1 MSNKYEFFEV
11 RKLIDLVIL
20 EDLMPSLSDH
30 QDEFYLSFSSTYIN
44 WFSLSDDSLTDDL
57 DSYTSASILD
67 TTQNSLLPAVLKYQ
81 QVNEGIVDSKK
92 LTLTIPYFKFRNSTW
107 RAFIVEPNCYPKFNH
122 LLQHTEPPCFIIRLT
137 RLQSFGLSESF
148 ENRFKSLLKS
158 PYDIMLLVETQAH
171 ILNLTQWLTH
181 SSNTLE
187 YPMSGTSNVLP
198 SGWRWLHIN
207 GSITNPINH
216 WLTANTH
223 LIFVPNIQ
231 EYLDASPIVSPQM
244 QWLVTLS
251 KNGSCHHAMKSK
263 IGWLYLDDL
272 SDKAWMDKTH
282 LKLTP
287 IQKQETNLN
296 IARQATP
303 KEEPSIAP
311 ALPNPLLNPPPPNPL
326 LNPPP
331 PNPLLNPPPPN
342 PLLNPPP
349 PNPLLNPAPINH
361 LFVQQKLGF
370 DPPIKEQG
378 EQVEQVG
385 QVNDESSPFIVN
397 YEEIL
402 SGISSEASTL
412 QVSMDHVENDLTI
425 NQKTQPKT
433 STTTVNDFFDEAD
446 IDHSEVLDIS
456 LSELPIQ
463 MTDHQIVEQGNE
475 FEDPS
480 FNQVKSALKRRPS
493 IVINRAIST
502 PKASTPSL
510 VTSSN
515 HIDKADDVD
524 DDSFV
529 YNTINQPYGN
539 PEVQDLPTFN
549 EQPNFRQPRPFQN
562 TSEQYFDDFDDFND
576 LDDLDDLPTRVD
588 LETSQVLNALHQER
602 QGEVTCIVDSD
613 DNANNQLHDEE
624 IVDDEFTQ
632 IESHPSESSTPLS
645 TSRAEALSRE
655 NTAKLKVRDFD
666 MLTDVKDRSAIPSP
680 PRPSHAPQPIKTTPI
695 PPPPILP
702 NNSVINA
709 KFSDRDTKNSAQ
721 KVHKD
726 RRSFADVIRSL
737 TTKNKS

>member
-1 MSNKYEFFEV
+1 MSNRYEFFEV
-11 RKLIDLVIL
+11 RKLIDLVIS
-20 EDLMPSLSDH
+20 EDLMPSLNDY
-30 QDEFYLSFSSTYIN
+30 QDEVYLSFSSTCIN
-44 WFSLSDDSLTDDL
+44 WYDLSDDSLTAEIN
-57 DSYTSASILD
+57 SHPSVSILD
-67 TTQNSLLPAVLKYQ
+67 TTQNSLQPAVLKYQ
-81 QVNEGIVDSKK
+81 QMKEGMVDSKK
-92 LTLTIPYFKFRNSTW
+92 LTLTMPYFKFQNSTW
-107 RAFIVEPNCYPKFNH
+107 RAFLVEPTCYPKFNNFLH
-122 LLQHTEPPCFIIRLT
+122 HSEPSSLIIRLT

-148 ENRFKSLLKS
+148 ENRFKSLLTS
-158 PYDIMLLVETQAH
+158 PYDIMLLVETQAD

-207 GSITNPINH
+207 GSITHRINH
-216 WLTANTH
+216 WLTANAH

-231 EYLDASPIVSPQM
+231 QYLDASPIISPQI

-251 KNGSCHHAMKSK
+251 KNGTRHHAMKSTT
-263 IGWLYLDDL
+263 GWLYLDEL
-272 SDKAWMDKTH
+272 SDKNWMDKTH

-287 IQKQETNLN
+287 IQKQETDLN
-296 IARQATP
+296 IAIKATP

-311 ALPNPLLNPPPPNPL
+311 PNPS
-326 LNPPP
+326 
-331 PNPLLNPPPPN
+331 
-342 PLLNPPP
+342 
-349 PNPLLNPAPINH
+349 PLLNPAPVNH

-370 DPPIKEQG
+370 NPPITEQA
-378 EQVEQVG
+378 EQAK
-385 QVNDESSPFIVN
+385 DESSPFIVD

-412 QVSMDHVENDLTI
+412 QVSMDHVENDFTI
-425 NQKTQPKT
+425 NEKAQPKT
-433 STTTVNDFFDEAD
+433 SNTTINEFFDDAD
-446 IDHSEVLDIS
+446 MDHSEVLDIS

-463 MTDHQIVEQGNE
+463 KTEPPIVEQGNE

-515 HIDKADDVD
+515 HIDEAKDVD

-539 PEVQDLPTFN
+539 QDVQDLPTFN

-562 TSEQYFDDFDDFND
+562 TSEQYFDDFND

-588 LETSQVLNALHQER
+588 LETSQVLNALDQER
-602 QGEVTCIVDSD
+602 QGEVTRIVSSD
-613 DNANNQLHDEE
+613 DNVNNQLHDEE

-632 IESHPSESSTPLS
+632 VESHPSESLTPLT

-666 MLTDVKDRSAIPSP
+666 MLTDIKDRSAIPPPPPPSSP
-680 PRPSHAPQPIKTTPI
+680 SLPSRPSHAPQPIHTSSI
-695 PPPPILP
+695 PAPPILP
-702 NNSVINA
+702 SNSVTNA
-709 KFSDRDTKNSAQ
+709 KFSDRDTKDSTQ
-721 KVHKD
+721 KAHKD
-726 RRSFADVIRSL
+726 RRSFSDVIRSL
-737 TTKNKS
+737 TSKNKP